1 MKTKTEKI
9 SKAYPENPH
18 EPIAINIVQTT
29 SLAAHRVLGRA
40 KDGIHR
46 KTALTACHRIP
57 SAAAILEKAAAI
69 AAPATP
75 IFTP

>member
-18 EPIAINIVQTT
+18 GPNCNKHCLGYTP
-29 SLAAHRVLGRA
+29 AARRVLDRV